1 MNGVIARLVALAV
14 GIVVALV
21 LAEAALQFLPSLI
34 PPPVLASLPGRGLYL
49 QPLVFDQPIELG
61 YHYRPRLNQSV
72 NFTPDDPTVLG
83 ERQALDVAPRDE
95 PRTLRVPLE
104 TDADGF
110 MNRPIRDVIYPIV
123 VTGDDFLAPSADTHW
138 LSWLTTH
145 TGSRAR
151 NLGMPGWGPQAE
163 VAALRIFGMSDQP
176 KDVVLAFSEG
186 DDLADALEYETRRA
200 SGLSWKAYDLRD
212 SGSLDRLL
220 LPVVGA
226 WYAGEIGRSWRANP
240 DQVFRYPL
248 NATIAGR
255 SLALVFA
262 DAAVGRLTTPRAEIE
277 ASRNFALTADALR
290 QARDL
295 AAQNGARFTLVYLPS
310 KERVYLPLLREQ
322 PELVDRALQG
332 VFTVGLGP
340 DGTLGPS
347 ATPADAETLFTHL
360 DDQFVALAAFAAAE
374 QIPLVDLTP
383 AFREAATRG
392 ETLYNFADRR
402 WNAEGH
408 KLAAKVLGEHLKG
421 GG

>member
-1 MNGVIARLVALAV
+1 MIGVIARLIALAV
-14 GIVVALV
+14 GIVVALG
-21 LAEAALQFLPSLI
+21 LAEAALQFVPSLI
-34 PPPVLASLPGRGLYL
+34 PPPVLANLPGGGLYL

-61 YHYRPRLNQSV
+61 YRYRPRLNQRIS
-72 NFTPDDPTVLG
+72 FAPDDPALLG
-83 ERQALDVAPRDE
+83 EHQAAEVAPRDE
-95 PRTLRVPLE
+95 PRTLRLPLE

-110 MNRPIRDVIYPIV
+110 MNRPIRDVVYPIV
-123 VTGDDFLAPSADTHW
+123 VTGDEFLAPSAETHW

-163 VAALRIFGMSDQP
+163 VAALRIHGMADKP
-176 KDVVLAFSEG
+176 KDIVLAFSEG
-186 DDLADALEYETRRA
+186 DDLADALEYETRRD

-212 SGSLDRLL
+212 TGFLDRLL

-226 WYAGEIGRSWRANP
+226 WYAGEIGRRWDADP

-248 NATIAGR
+248 NAEIGGR
-255 SLALVFA
+255 NLALVFA
-262 DAAVGRLTTPRAEIE
+262 DAVVGRLTTPRADIE

-295 AAQNGARFTLVYLPS
+295 AAENGARFTLVLIPS

-322 PELVDRALQG
+322 PELLDRAIQG

-347 ATPADAETLFTHL
+347 ATPVDAETLYAHI
-360 DDQFVALAAFAAAE
+360 DDQAAALTAVAASE

-383 AFREAATRG
+383 AFREAAARG
-392 ETLYNFADRR
+392 ETLFNFADKR
-402 WNAEGH
+402 WTAEGH
-408 KLAAKVLGEHLKG
+408 KLAAKLLGEHLAG